1 MRMTWPEGSSNWKEP
16 CPSQVIRIISLGVY
30 RRRGRVGKPVCGQD
44 TGGKTAG
51 ATIGLQVSRLLVLH
65 FERQFLLRLVTERA
79 RHRQSVGGRLVW
91 RHEKLAE
98 RSRILNGRKDR
109 RIDAHVFSILECK
122 RQRVYVAA
130 LFHDVPVDAECGDA
144 GQGIGVGLYP
154 DSEGGG
160 NSLPTVAFCGQDVG
174 GVAFGRSL
182 HRSEERRVG
191 N

>member
-1 MRMTWPEGSSNWKEP
+1 MATTSGEKRAASGGVSWMWSKWRCGMQMGSTRVIWGGLGEEGFPSIQGSRRMTWPEGSSNWNEP

-44 TGGKTAG
+44 TGGKTGG

-109 RIDAHVFSILECK
+109 RIDAHVFPILECK

-130 LFHDVPVDAECGDA
+130 LFQDVPVDAE
-144 GQGIGVGLYP
+144 
-154 DSEGGG
+154 
-160 NSLPTVAFCGQDVG
+160 
-174 GVAFGRSL
+174 
-182 HRSEERRVG
+182 
-191 N
+191 